1 MARSSSNR
9 TGAKQPCWEAGS
21 CTLGRAARGPRPPKA
36 RCPGGTGAA
45 RPGRPPGSAAAGRD
59 RAPRLRWRLARAPAG
74 GRGRVAASGP
84 VSGGEPR
91 PAPSARGVRA
101 KAPRDAAVCRPAPA
115 LRVFKPS
122 GWARLAG
129 VRAT

>member
-1 MARSSSNR
+1 MLGGGELHPRQ
-9 TGAKQPCWEAGS
+9 GGAGS
-21 CTLGRAARGPRPPKA
+21 PPAQGPLPGRYRRGP
-36 RCPGGTGAA
+36 A